1 MHKSPALVFIL
12 LLLNV
17 APCMWSQETDTGSQ
31 KKDQKEKPMVAL
43 VLSGGGA
50 KGIAHIPLL
59 QALDSLGIVPDLV
72 VGTSMGSVVGGFYS
86 MGYSGDSIANI
97 AENADWGEL
106 LGGDISLWDV
116 SMEEKS
122 EFKRHLVD
130 FDVIEGKPKV
140 NSGLLKDQKLREFI
154 TALAYPVYNIKDFD
168 ELPIPYRA
176 MTTDIVEGKEYLFSE
191 GSISL
196 AMRASMSIPG
206 VFQPVEYDSTLLV
219 DGGVVNNFPVDVA
232 KKLGADII
240 IGSDV
245 SGGMQPKEKLNSI
258 PTLVFQTG
266 MLTSNLKNPESRE
279 MCDILVDHLPHLT
292 HSTGDFEKS
301 GAIYLEGKE
310 GVRESLPQLV
320 ALSERLKGYTQRNH
334 QLPDVEDA
342 FALDTI
348 IYKDISESNLDLI
361 KARMAIE
368 PGKTYSSREM
378 IDGINRAMGTTLFK
392 QITYHSFFNDSISGA
407 ELKGF
412 EHSAHQLKG
421 SLHYDSY
428 RSVGILVNYT
438 GRNVIGNASRIV
450 ITADI
455 AVQPRFRVQ
464 YQKTFGEKKDWW
476 WRSEAMAEFLDQK
489 FFLAGEI
496 ADNLKSQYFQFDNQ
510 INYNLNSRSSY
521 LGLDLSYE
529 YNRLVPEVDPSIK
542 DNIISLDRYIF
553 RNLELGGHYF
563 YSRFDRVFYP
573 VKGMLLRGFVSR
585 SLLHDVE
592 LIYSDPDLGEVIG
605 STNGFTKFGADFE
618 YRNPISSQL
627 AGIIGV
633 NLSFIAEDPLK
644 GDAVSFIDYGY
655 SAKYSLGGI
664 LLSPRRGSYIFPGLH
679 EDEIFVTQMMNLHL
693 GLQFKAS
700 SKIFIIP
707 HLNLASVGFEDFS
720 EYIEDAFSPKGKWS
734 QGFETSSLI
743 SAGAQFAYN
752 SFLGPLNFDV
762 SWVNDVDKVRVFFS
776 VGLTFNRSN

>member
-1 MHKSPALVFIL
+1 MHRSLTVSL
-12 LLLNV
+12 LLLLCIA
-17 APCMWSQETDTGSQ
+17 APSLRAQE
-31 KKDQKEKPMVAL
+31 KEQKEKPMVAL

-86 MGYSGDSIANI
+86 MGYSGDSIAHI

-154 TALAYPVYNIKDFD
+154 TALAYPVYKISDFD
-168 ELPIPYRA
+168 DLPIPYRA
-176 MTTDIVEGKEYLFSE
+176 MTTDMVEGKEYLFSE

-206 VFQPVEYDSTLLV
+206 VFQPIEYDSTLLV
-219 DGGVVNNFPVDVA
+219 DGGVVNNFPVDIA

-245 SGGMQPKEKLNSI
+245 SGGMQPKDKLNSI
-258 PTLVFQTG
+258 PSLVFQAA
-266 MLTSNLKNPESRE
+266 MLTSNLKSPESRE
-279 MCDILVDHLPHLT
+279 MCDILVDHVPHLT
-292 HSTGDFEKS
+292 YSTGDFDKS
-301 GAIYLEGKE
+301 DAIYLEGKLA
-310 GVRESLPQLV
+310 VDESMSKLV
-320 ALSERLKGYTQRNH
+320 ALSNQLQGFEQRVH
-334 QLPDVEDA
+334 KLPDVEDA

-348 IYKDISESNLDLI
+348 IYTDISESNLELV
-361 KARMAIE
+361 KARIDIE
-368 PGKTYSSREM
+368 PGETYSSQEM
-378 IDGINRAMGTTLFK
+378 IDAIDRAMGTTLFK
-392 QITYHSFFNDSISGA
+392 QITYEAFFRDSLLGV
-407 ELKGF
+407 ELRGY
-412 EHSAHQLKG
+412 EHSPHQVKG

-455 AVQPRFRVQ
+455 AVQPRFRIQ
-464 YQKTFGEKKDWW
+464 YQKTFGEQKNWW
-476 WRSEAMAEFLDQK
+476 WRTEVLGEFLKQK
-489 FFLAGEI
+489 FFLQGEI
-496 ADNLKSQYFQFDNQ
+496 ADNLKSRYVQFDNQ
-510 INYNLNSRSSY
+510 LNYNLNSRRSY
-521 LGLDLSYE
+521 IGMDLSYE
-529 YNRLVPEVDPSIK
+529 YNRLLPEVDPSIK
-542 DNIISLDRYIF
+542 DNILSLDRYTF
-553 RNLELGGHYF
+553 KNLELGAHYY
-563 YSRFDRVFYP
+563 YSRFDQVFYP
-573 VKGMLLRGFVSR
+573 DKGMLLRGFVSR
-585 SLLHDVE
+585 SLLHDVD
-592 LIYSDPDLGEVIG
+592 LIYSDPDFDEVIG
-605 STNGFTKFGADFE
+605 STNGFTKFGIDFE
-618 YRNPISSQL
+618 YRTPLS
-627 AGIIGV
+627 AKTTGIIGT
-633 NLSFIAEDPLK
+633 NLSFIAQDALK
-644 GDAVSFIDYGY
+644 GDDISFTDYGY
-655 SAKYSLGGI
+655 SAKYSMGGV
-664 LLSPRRGSYIFPGLH
+664 LTAPRRGSYPFPGLH
-679 EDEIFVTQMMNLHL
+679 EDELFVSQFMNLQL
-693 GLQFKAS
+693 ALQFKPS

-707 HLNLASVGFEDFS
+707 HFNLASVGFGDFQD
-720 EYIEDAFSPKGKWS
+720 YLEDAFTTPGKWS
-734 QGFETSSLI
+734 EGFETSAII

-776 VGLTFNRSN
+776 IGLTFNRSN

>member
-1 MHKSPALVFIL
+1 LR
-12 LLLNV
+12 
-17 APCMWSQETDTGSQ
+17 SQE
-31 KKDQKEKPMVAL
+31 KKQKEKPMVAL

-50 KGIAHIPLL
+50 KGMAHIPLL

-72 VGTSMGSVVGGFYS
+72 VGTSMGSIVGGFYS
-86 MGYSGDSIANI
+86 MGYSGDSIAYI
-97 AENADWGEL
+97 AEKADWGEL

-130 FDVIEGKPKV
+130 FDIIEGKPKV

-154 TALAYPVYNIKDFD
+154 SLLAYPVYNIKDFD
-168 ELPIPYRA
+168 DLPIPYRA
-176 MTTDIVEGKEYLFSE
+176 MTTDIVNGKEYLFSE

-245 SGGMQPKEKLNSI
+245 SGGMQPKEKLSSI
-258 PTLVFQTG
+258 PALAFQTG

-279 MCDILVDHLPHLT
+279 MCDILVDHIPHLT
-292 HSTGDFEKS
+292 HSTGDFQKS
-301 GAIYLEGKE
+301 NEIYVEGKK
-310 GVRESLPQLV
+310 GVQASLPELV
-320 ALSERLKGYTQRNH
+320 ALSEQLKGYRQREH
-334 QLPDVEDA
+334 KTPDVEDA

-348 IYKDISESNLDLI
+348 IFTDISEPNLELV
-361 KARMAIE
+361 KARMGIE
-368 PGKTYSSREM
+368 TGNIYSSKEM
-378 IDGINRAMGTTLFK
+378 IDGIDRAMGTTLFK
-392 QITYHSFFNDSISGA
+392 QITYEGVFKDSLLGA
-407 ELKGF
+407 ELRGY
-412 EHSAHQLKG
+412 EHSQHQVKG

-464 YQKTFGEKKDWW
+464 YQKTFGERKNWW
-476 WRSEAMAEFLDQK
+476 WRSEVFAEFLDQK

-496 ADNLKSQYFQFDNQ
+496 ADNLKSRYGQFDNQ

-521 LGLDLSYE
+521 VGMDLSYE
-529 YNRLVPEVDPSIK
+529 YNRIVPEVDPSIK
-542 DNIISLDRYIF
+542 DNILSLASYDF
-553 RNLELGGHYF
+553 KNLEIGGHYF

-573 VKGMLLRGFVSR
+573 SKGMFLRGFVSR
-585 SLLHDVE
+585 SILHDVD
-592 LIYSDPDLGEVIG
+592 LIYSQPELDDVRG
-605 STNGFTKFGADFE
+605 STNGFTKFGVDFE
-618 YRNPISSQL
+618 YRIPFNSKTT
-627 AGIIGV
+627 GIIGT
-633 NLSFIAEDPLK
+633 NLSFIAQDALKED
-644 GDAVSFIDYGY
+644 DASFTDYGY
-655 SAKYSLGGI
+655 TAKYSLGGV
-664 LLSPRRGSYIFPGLH
+664 LTAPRRGSYPFPGLH
-679 EDEIFVTQMMNLHL
+679 EDELFASQYMNLQL
-693 GLQFKAS
+693 GLQFQPT

-707 HLNLASVGFEDFS
+707 HFNLASVGFGDFS
-720 EYIEDAFSPKGKWS
+720 DYIEEAFSPSGRWS
-734 QGFETSSLI
+734 DGIETSAII
-743 SAGAQFAYN
+743 SAGAQIAYD
-752 SFLGPLNFDV
+752 SFLGPLNFDF

>member
-1 MHKSPALVFIL
+1 MHKSMKLAFFLALLVT
-12 LLLNV
+12 
-17 APCMWSQETDTGSQ
+17 APSMSSQEKEQ
-31 KKDQKEKPMVAL
+31 KGKPKVAL

-86 MGYSGDSIANI
+86 MGYSGDTIAHI

-106 LGGDISLWDV
+106 LGGDISLWNV

-140 NSGLLKDQKLREFI
+140 NSSLLKDQKLREFI
-154 TALAYPVYNIKDFD
+154 TSLSYPVYKITDFND
-168 ELPIPYRA
+168 LPIPYRA
-176 MTTDIVEGKEYLFSE
+176 MTTDMVGGKEYLFSE

-206 VFQPVEYDSTLLV
+206 VFQPIEYDSTLLV
-219 DGGVVNNFPVDVA
+219 DGGVVNNFPVDIA

-245 SGGMQPKEKLNSI
+245 SGGMQPKDKLNSI
-258 PTLVFQTG
+258 PSLVFQAA
-266 MLTSNLKNPESRE
+266 MLTSNLKNTESRE
-279 MCDILVDHLPHLT
+279 MCDILVDHVPHLT

-301 GAIYLEGKE
+301 DEIYLEGKLAVE
-310 GVRESLPQLV
+310 ESMPKLA
-320 ALSERLKGYTQRNH
+320 ALSKQLQGFEQRLHK
-334 QLPDVEDA
+334 LPNVEDA
-342 FALDTI
+342 FTLDTI
-348 IYKDISESNLDLI
+348 IYTDISEPNLELV
-361 KARMAIE
+361 KARMDIE
-368 PGKTYSSREM
+368 AGETYSSKEM
-378 IDGINRAMGTTLFK
+378 IDGIDRAMGTTLFK
-392 QITYHSFFNDSISGA
+392 QITYSSFFKDSLLGA
-407 ELKGF
+407 ELKGY
-412 EHSAHQLKG
+412 EHAPHMIKG

-464 YQKTFGEKKDWW
+464 YQKTFGEIKNWW
-476 WRSEAMAEFLDQK
+476 WRSEVFGEFLDQK

-496 ADNLKSQYFQFDNQ
+496 AENLKSRNVQFDSQ
-510 INYNLNSRSSY
+510 LNYNLNSRSSY
-521 LGLDLSYE
+521 VGANISYE
-529 YNRLVPEVDPSIK
+529 YNRVVPEVDPSIK
-542 DNIISLDRYIF
+542 DNILSLDRYTF
-553 RNLELGGHYF
+553 KNLELGANYY
-563 YSRFDRVFYP
+563 YSRFDQVFYP
-573 VKGMLLRGFVSR
+573 TKGMLLRGFVSR

-592 LIYSDPDLGEVIG
+592 LIYSQSEFEEVIG
-605 STNGFTKFGADFE
+605 STNGFTKFGIDFE
-618 YRNPISSQL
+618 YRTPLNSKIT
-627 AGIIGV
+627 GIIGT
-633 NLSFIAEDPLK
+633 NLGFIAQDRLKED
-644 GDAVSFIDYGY
+644 DVSFTDYGY
-655 SAKYSLGGI
+655 SANYSLGGI
-664 LLSPRRGSYIFPGLH
+664 ITAPRRGTYILPGLH
-679 EDEIFVTQMMNLHL
+679 EDELFVTQMMNLQL
-693 GLQFKAS
+693 ELQWKAS
-700 SKIFIIP
+700 SNLFIIP
-707 HLNLASVGFEDFS
+707 HFNLASVGFADFS
-720 EYIEDAFSPKGKWS
+720 EYIEDAFTPSGKWS
-734 QGFETSSLI
+734 EGFETSSII
-743 SAGAQFAYN
+743 SAGAQIAYN

>member
-1 MHKSPALVFIL
+1 MHKSLTVFL
-12 LLLNV
+12 LLLLCIA
-17 APCMWSQETDTGSQ
+17 APSLRSQE
-31 KKDQKEKPMVAL
+31 KEQKEKPMVAL

-86 MGYSGDSIANI
+86 MGYSGDSIAHI
-97 AENADWGEL
+97 ANNADWGEL

-130 FDVIEGKPKV
+130 FDIIEGKPKV

-154 TALAYPVYNIKDFD
+154 TALAYPVYRIKDFD
-168 ELPIPYRA
+168 DLPIPYRA
-176 MTTDIVEGKEYLFSE
+176 MTTDIVNGKEYLFSE

-219 DGGVVNNFPVDVA
+219 DGGVMNNFPVDIA

-245 SGGMQPKEKLNSI
+245 SGGMQPKEKLSSI
-258 PTLVFQTG
+258 PALVFQTG
-266 MLTSNLKNPESRE
+266 MLTSNLKSPESRDN
-279 MCDILVDHLPHLT
+279 CDILVDHVPHLT

-301 GAIYLEGKE
+301 DAIYVEGKLA
-310 GVRESLPQLV
+310 VSESLPQLV
-320 ALSERLKGYTQRNH
+320 ELSRQLQGYKQRVH
-334 QLPDVEDA
+334 ELPDVEDA
-342 FALDTI
+342 FTLDTI
-348 IYKDISESNLDLI
+348 IYTDISEPNLELV
-361 KARMAIE
+361 KARIGIE
-368 PGKTYSSREM
+368 PGKTYSTKEM
-378 IDGINRAMGTTLFK
+378 IDGIDRAMGTNLFK
-392 QITYHSFFNDSISGA
+392 QITYSSFFKDSLLQA
-407 ELKGF
+407 ELKGY
-412 EHSAHQLKG
+412 EHSHHMVKG

-438 GRNVIGNASRIV
+438 GRNVIGDASRIV

-464 YQKTFGEKKDWW
+464 YQKTFGERKKWW
-476 WRSEAMAEFLDQK
+476 WRSEVFGEFLDQK

-496 ADNLKSQYFQFDNQ
+496 ADNLKSRYVQFDNQ

-521 LGLDLSYE
+521 LGVDLSYE
-529 YNRLVPEVDPSIK
+529 YNRIVPEVDPSIK
-542 DNIISLDRYIF
+542 DNVLSLDRYTF
-553 RNLELGGHYF
+553 KNLELGAHYF
-563 YSRFDRVFYP
+563 YSRFDKVFYP
-573 VKGMLLRGFVSR
+573 TKGMLLRGFVSR

-592 LIYSDPDLGEVIG
+592 LIYSQPELDEVIG
-605 STNGFTKFGADFE
+605 STNGFTKFGIDFE
-618 YRNPISSQL
+618 YRTPLNSKTT
-627 AGIIGV
+627 GIIGT
-633 NLSFIAEDPLK
+633 NLGFIAQDRLK
-644 GDAVSFIDYGY
+644 GDDVSFTDYGY
-655 SAKYSLGGI
+655 SANYSLGGI
-664 LLSPRRGSYIFPGLH
+664 IMAPRRGTYILPGLH
-679 EDEIFVTQMMNLHL
+679 EDELFVTQMMNLQL
-693 GLQFKAS
+693 GLQWKAS
-700 SKIFIIP
+700 SKLFIIP
-707 HLNLASVGFEDFS
+707 HFNLASVGYGDFS
-720 EYIEDAFSPKGKWS
+720 EYWEDAFSTPGRWS
-734 QGFETSSLI
+734 EGFETSAII
-743 SAGAQFAYN
+743 SAGAQIAYN

>member
-1 MHKSPALVFIL
+1 MHKSLTLALMFL
-12 LLLNV
+12 LLITGPAML
-17 APCMWSQETDTGSQ
+17 SQEKKRTG
-31 KKDQKEKPMVAL
+31 KPKVAL

-86 MGYSGDSIANI
+86 MGYSGDSIAHI
-97 AENADWGEL
+97 TENSDWGEL

-116 SMEEKS
+116 TMEEKS

-130 FDVIEGKPKV
+130 FDIIEGKPKV
-140 NSGLLKDQKLREFI
+140 NTGLLKDQKLREFI
-154 TALAYPVYNIKDFD
+154 SSYAYPVYNITDFD

-219 DGGVVNNFPVDVA
+219 DGGVVNNFPVDIA

-245 SGGMQPKEKLNSI
+245 SGGMQPKDKLSSI
-258 PTLVFQTG
+258 PALIFQTG
-266 MLTSNLKNPESRE
+266 MLTSNLKSPESRE
-279 MCDILVDHLPHLT
+279 MCDILVDHVPHLT

-301 GAIYLEGKE
+301 REIYLEGKK
-310 GVRESLPQLV
+310 GVQMSMPNLV
-320 ALSERLKGYTQRNH
+320 ALSEQLKGYRQRIH
-334 QLPDVEDA
+334 KLPDIEDA
-342 FALDTI
+342 FTLDTI
-348 IYKDISESNLDLI
+348 ILTGISEPNLELV
-361 KARMAIE
+361 KARMDLE
-368 PGKTYSSREM
+368 PGETYSSGEM
-378 IDGINRAMGTTLFK
+378 IDGIDRAMGTNLFK
-392 QITYHSFFNDSISGA
+392 QITYHGFVKDSLFAA
-407 ELKGF
+407 ELKGH
-412 EHSAHQLKG
+412 EHSSHQIKG

-464 YQKTFGEKKDWW
+464 YQKTFGQRKDWW
-476 WRSEAMAEFLDQK
+476 WRSEVLGEFLEQK

-496 ADNLKSQYFQFDNQ
+496 ADNLKSRYVQFDNQ
-510 INYNLNSRSSY
+510 INFNLNSRKDY
-521 LGLDLSYE
+521 VGGDLSYE
-529 YNRLVPEVDPSIK
+529 YNRIVPEIDPSIK
-542 DNIISLDRYIF
+542 ENVLDLKSYNF
-553 RNLELGGHYF
+553 NNLELGAHYF

-573 VKGMLLRGFVSR
+573 DKGMQFRGFVSR
-585 SLLHDVE
+585 SLLHDVDLE
-592 LIYSDPDLGEVIG
+592 YSDPEDPDREPIKG
-605 STNGFTKFGADFE
+605 STNGFTKFGMDFE
-618 YRNPISSQL
+618 YRTPLSRKMT
-627 AGIIGV
+627 GIIST
-633 NLSFIAEDPLK
+633 NLSFIAQDPFK
-644 GDAVSFIDYGY
+644 EGDVSFTDYGY
-655 SAKYSLGGI
+655 SAKYSLGGV
-664 LLSPRRGSYIFPGLH
+664 LTSPRRGTYIFPGLH
-679 EDEIFVTQMMNLHL
+679 EDEIFVSQLMNLQL
-693 GLQFKAS
+693 SLQFKPS
-700 SKIFIIP
+700 SKLFIIP
-707 HLNLASVGFEDFS
+707 HLNLASVGFGDFAD
-720 EYIEDAFSPKGKWS
+720 YFEDAFSPSGRWS
-734 QGFETSSLI
+734 DGIETSALI

-776 VGLTFNRSN
+776 LGLTFNRSN

>member
-1 MHKSPALVFIL
+1 MHKSLTLALFALFLITATLVR
-12 LLLNV
+12 
-17 APCMWSQETDTGSQ
+17 SQE
-31 KKDQKEKPMVAL
+31 KEKKGKPKVAL

-86 MGYSGDSIANI
+86 MGYSGDSIAYI

-130 FDVIEGKPKV
+130 FDIIEGKPKV

-154 TALAYPVYNIKDFD
+154 SSLAYPVYDITDFD

-176 MTTDIVEGKEYLFSE
+176 MTTDIVNGKEVLFSE

-219 DGGVVNNFPVDVA
+219 DGGVLNNFPVDVA
-232 KKLGADII
+232 KQLGADII

-245 SGGMQPKEKLNSI
+245 SGGMQPKEKLSSI
-258 PTLVFQTG
+258 PSLIFQTG

-279 MCDILVDHLPHLT
+279 MCDILVDHMPHLT

-301 GAIYLEGKE
+301 NAIYKEGKI
-310 GVRESLPQLV
+310 GVKESLPQLV
-320 ALSERLKGYTQRNH
+320 ALSKQLQSFEQRVH
-334 QLPDVEDA
+334 KLPDVEDA
-342 FALDTI
+342 FSLDTI
-348 IYKDISESNLDLI
+348 IFTDISEPNLELV
-361 KARMAIE
+361 KARMNIE
-368 PGKTYSSREM
+368 AGESYSSGEM
-378 IDGINRAMGTTLFK
+378 IDGVDRAMGTNLFN
-392 QITYHSFFNDSISGA
+392 QITYNGFFKDSMMGV

-412 EHSAHQLKG
+412 EHSPHQIKG

-438 GRNVIGNASRIV
+438 GRNVIGSASRIV

-455 AVQPRFRVQ
+455 AVQPRFRIQ
-464 YQKTFGEKKDWW
+464 YQKTFGERKKWW
-476 WRSEAMAEFLDQK
+476 WRSEVLGEFLKQK

-496 ADNLKSQYFQFDNQ
+496 ADNLESRYVQFDNQ
-510 INYNLNSRSSY
+510 INYNLKSRSSY
-521 LGLDLSYE
+521 IGADISYE
-529 YNRLVPEVDPSIK
+529 YSRIVPEVDPSIK
-542 DNIISLDRYIF
+542 DNILNLQSYNF
-553 RNLELGGHYF
+553 ENLEIGGQYF
-563 YSRFDRVFYP
+563 YSRFDKVFYP
-573 VKGMLLRGFVSR
+573 SKGIFFRGFLTR
-585 SLLHDVE
+585 SVIHNVD
-592 LIYSDPDLGEVIG
+592 LIYSQPELDEVKG
-605 STNGFTKFGADFE
+605 STNGFTKFGFDFE
-618 YRNPISSQL
+618 YRTPLSPK
-627 AGIIGV
+627 ATGIIST

-644 GDAVSFIDYGY
+644 EGDASFTDYGY
-655 SAKYSLGGI
+655 SALYSLGGI
-664 LLSPRRGSYIFPGLH
+664 LTTPRRGSYVFPGLH
-679 EDEIFVTQMMNLHL
+679 EDELFVNQLMNVQL
-693 GLQFKAS
+693 GLQFKPS

-707 HLNLASVGFEDFS
+707 HFNLSSVGFTDFS
-720 EYIEDAFSPKGKWS
+720 EYIEDAFSPTGRWS
-734 QGFETSSLI
+734 DGLETSAII

-762 SWVNDVDKVRVFFS
+762 SWVNDVNKVRVFFS

>member
-1 MHKSPALVFIL
+1 MHRSLTVSL
-12 LLLNV
+12 LLLLCIT
-17 APCMWSQETDTGSQ
+17 APSLRAQE
-31 KKDQKEKPMVAL
+31 KEQKEKPMVAL

-86 MGYSGDSIANI
+86 MGYSGDSIAHI

-154 TALAYPVYNIKDFD
+154 TALAYPVYKISDFD
-168 ELPIPYRA
+168 DLPIPYRA
-176 MTTDIVEGKEYLFSE
+176 MTTDMVEGKEYLFSE

-206 VFQPVEYDSTLLV
+206 VFQPIEYDSTLLV
-219 DGGVVNNFPVDVA
+219 DGGVVNNFPVDIA

-245 SGGMQPKEKLNSI
+245 SGGMQPKDKLNSI
-258 PTLVFQTG
+258 PSLVFQAA
-266 MLTSNLKNPESRE
+266 MLTSNLKSPESRE
-279 MCDILVDHLPHLT
+279 MCDILVDHVPHLT
-292 HSTGDFEKS
+292 YSTGDFDKS
-301 GAIYLEGKE
+301 DAIYLEGKLA
-310 GVRESLPQLV
+310 VDESMSKLV
-320 ALSERLKGYTQRNH
+320 ALSNQLQGFEQRVH
-334 QLPDVEDA
+334 KLPDVEDA

-348 IYKDISESNLDLI
+348 IYTDISESNLELV
-361 KARMAIE
+361 KARIDIE
-368 PGKTYSSREM
+368 PGETYSSQEM
-378 IDGINRAMGTTLFK
+378 IDAIDRAMGTTLFK
-392 QITYHSFFNDSISGA
+392 QITYEAFFRDSLLGV
-407 ELKGF
+407 ELRGY
-412 EHSAHQLKG
+412 EHSPHQVKG

-455 AVQPRFRVQ
+455 AVQPRFRIQ
-464 YQKTFGEKKDWW
+464 YQKTFGEQKNWW
-476 WRSEAMAEFLDQK
+476 WRTEVLGEFLKQK
-489 FFLAGEI
+489 FFLQGEI
-496 ADNLKSQYFQFDNQ
+496 ADNLKSRYVQFDNQ
-510 INYNLNSRSSY
+510 LNYNLNSRSSY
-521 LGLDLSYE
+521 IGMDLSYE
-529 YNRLVPEVDPSIK
+529 YNRLLPEVDPSIK
-542 DNIISLDRYIF
+542 DNILSLDRYTF
-553 RNLELGGHYF
+553 KNLELGAHYY
-563 YSRFDRVFYP
+563 YSRFDQVFYP
-573 VKGMLLRGFVSR
+573 DKGMLLRGFVSR
-585 SLLHDVE
+585 SLLHDVD
-592 LIYSDPDLGEVIG
+592 LIYSDPDFDEVIG
-605 STNGFTKFGADFE
+605 STNGFTKFGIDFE
-618 YRNPISSQL
+618 YRTPLS
-627 AGIIGV
+627 AKTTGIIGT
-633 NLSFIAEDPLK
+633 NLSFIAQDALK
-644 GDAVSFIDYGY
+644 GDDISFSDYGY
-655 SAKYSLGGI
+655 SAKYSMGGV
-664 LLSPRRGSYIFPGLH
+664 LTAPRRGSYPFPGLH
-679 EDEIFVTQMMNLHL
+679 EDELFVSQFMNLQL
-693 GLQFKAS
+693 ALQFKPS

-707 HLNLASVGFEDFS
+707 HFNLASVGFGDFQD
-720 EYIEDAFSPKGKWS
+720 YLEDAFTTPGKWS
-734 QGFETSSLI
+734 EGFETSAII

-776 VGLTFNRSN
+776 IGLTFNRSN